1 MNVRPA
7 RIRALS
13 IFFAFGAIISF
24 ISAISL
30 IFPSSFLQPMLKL
43 NPRALEAFYHMGFW
57 AIVLM
62 CMVSLFCSL
71 AAYGLWRGKIW
82 GYYVAIGMLI
92 TNLIGDIY
100 NFGSGIEPRA
110 FIGIP
115 IVILILFFIMKPE
128 IKKYFQ
134 INKD

>member
-1 MNVRPA
+1 MKARPR
-7 RIRALS
+7 RITALS
-13 IFFAFGAIISF
+13 IFFAAGTIISS

-30 IFPSSFLQPMLKL
+30 LFPKSFLQPMWKL
-43 NPRALEAFYHMGFW
+43 NPRALEAFHHIGFW

-62 CMVSLFCSL
+62 FVVSISCGL
-71 AAYGLWRGKIW
+71 AAYGLWFGKLW
-82 GYYVAIGMLI
+82 GYRIAIGMLI

-128 IKKYFQ
+128 IKEYFS
-134 INKD
+134 K